1 VDDLVRAARALAFAS
16 RSLERAAGDLT
27 LAQFRVLSLVA
38 GGDERSSL
46 LAERLAVAKPTIT
59 AVVDGLVERGLVARE
74 AVAGDRR
81 SLRLTL
87 TKQGAAALRAAEK
100 EMVSVLETV
109 CTHARD
115 GDALVV
121 ALCDLDDA
129 LTART
134 QARLQGEVR
143 A

>member
-1 VDDLVRAARALAFAS
+1 

-46 LAERLAVAKPTIT
+46 LAERLAGAKPNNTP
-59 AVVDGLVERGLVARE
+59 VVDGLLERGLGARG
-74 AVAGDRR
+74 AGAGGPRPT
-81 SLRLTL
+81 RLPAS
-87 TKQGAAALRAAEK
+87 KPSAGALRAAER

-109 CTHARD
+109 AAYADD
-115 GDALVV
+115 GEALIA

-134 QARLQGEVR
+134 QARLRGEVR